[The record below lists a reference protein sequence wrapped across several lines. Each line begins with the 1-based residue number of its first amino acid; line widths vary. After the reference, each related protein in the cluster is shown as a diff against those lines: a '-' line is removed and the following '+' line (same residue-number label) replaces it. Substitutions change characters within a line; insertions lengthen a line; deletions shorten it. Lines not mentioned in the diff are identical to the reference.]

1 MTEETGASSF
11 LFSLLPICW
20 RRLPPPGAGQFPQLW
35 RLSGSAPCPWDTTR
49 ETALGTALDK
59 WQLRALFCQ
68 SRQALAAKP
77 GKCGRVPSPGV
88 PFPVTNK
95 ERAVSFWNQQL
106 SFFFFF
112 AGDWL
117 SLVISVLW
125 NLKRIAVSVRRAW
138 HTGRLFKKQIWPV
151 SEMAQQVR
159 RLLHKFRDLSSIH
172 RPCKDGGR
180 TGPKD
185 PPALASQMLGLK
197 E

>member
-106 SFFFFF
+106 SFFFFLQ
-112 AGDWL
+112 GVW
-117 SLVISVLW
+117 
-125 NLKRIAVSVRRAW
+125 
-138 HTGRLFKKQIWPV
+138 
-151 SEMAQQVR
+151 VR
-159 RLLHKFRDLSSIH
+159 RLSTYCVSSAGLGGSCQTYCEPSAGLGATVRHTAGHQLFWGTGIGPTVCH
-172 RPCKDGGR
+172 R
-180 TGPKD
+180 
-185 PPALASQMLGLK
+185 LMLTLVHHQ